1 MWKKVGKKN
10 VQKIDMAKQPGRD
23 EMMELL

>member
-10 VQKIDMAKQPGRD
+10 MQKIDMAKQPGSD
-23 EMMELL
+23 EMMKLL